1 MRKHLFL
8 SGILVTSKDT
18 ERFDEKVSGII
29 TLLSKQVEIYQDEEK
44 ALRVLREEEAEELD
58 RVEREKRKKRKQT
71 RMLNVSSVKSEWF
84 LWSLHGAIYL
94 HVNSIDMGKKSVI
107 DQKMVRF
114 LFRNIVTRVFYN

>member
-1 MRKHLFL
+1 MTNDCRCSTRIIWKHLFL

-71 RMLNVSSVKSEWF
+71 RKLNVLILKSEWF
-84 LWSLHGAIYL
+84 L
-94 HVNSIDMGKKSVI
+94 
-107 DQKMVRF
+107 
-114 LFRNIVTRVFYN
+114 